1 MKVAMKN
8 IPVYSR
14 DGKHIIGE
22 LERGEKTLVLGETGS
37 GTVVAYVI
45 GIIKPE
51 HRSRLVDEEVWHDEI
66 SEVDRFLAW
75 IAVQIGCLYVWG
87 AQGQKMT
94 AALIRRL
101 EKSSINYSRALA
113 QYNKHV
119 ENGETLIAYD
129 CSGLIVKYL
138 MDRELISYD
147 TSANGLYTSQCTV
160 LTESNL
166 RAGDLVFKKSRTSG
180 RIYHV
185 GVYMGDGTVVHAK
198 GRDDGVICERFE
210 KAGWNRFGRLKA
222 LGECEAASVYTRL
235 LKRKGSMMRG
245 DDVRAV
251 QTKLSESGVDPGGI
265 DGVYGKN
272 TEKAVKA
279 YQTASGLETDG
290 IVGSKTWKKLME
302 S

>member
-1 MKVAMKN
+1 MKVAKQN
-8 IPVYSR
+8 TPVYSR

-37 GTVVAYVI
+37 GTVVAYVL
-45 GIIKPE
+45 GVIKPE
-51 HRSRLVDEEVWHDEI
+51 HEKRLVDEQDWHDEI

-75 IAVQIGCLYVWG
+75 IAAQIGCLYVWG

-94 AALIRRL
+94 AALIKLRENSVR
-101 EKSSINYSRALA
+101 NYNRAMA

-119 ENGETLIAYD
+119 KNGETLIAYD
-129 CSGLIVKYL
+129 CSGLVVKYL
-138 MDRELISYD
+138 MDRGLIGYD
-147 TSANGLYTSQCTV
+147 TTANGLYTTQCV
-160 LTESNL
+160 AISESDL
-166 RAGDLVFKKSRTSG
+166 KAGDLVFKKSRTSS

-198 GRDDGVICERFE
+198 GRDDGVVRESFG
-210 KAGWNRFGRLKA
+210 KAGWNRFGRLKVM
-222 LGECEAASVYTRL
+222 GEYDGDAVYTRL
-235 LKRKGSMMRG
+235 LKRQGSMMRG

-251 QTKLSESGVDPGGI
+251 QVKLSESGFNPGGI

-279 YQTASGLETDG
+279 YQSASGLEADG
-290 IVGSKTWKKLME
+290 IVGPKTWE
-302 S
+302 SLIA